1 VDSALAE
8 EINYKID
15 LTKKDLTAI
24 IVALNFV
31 SENAELD
38 IYAEEV
44 MGKVATE
51 IDRQNKSPE
60 EFIQNNPDLFRKK
73 I

>member
-1 VDSALAE
+1 MDSALAE

-15 LTKKDLTAI
+15 FSKKDLTAI
-24 IVALNFV
+24 ILALNFV

-38 IYAEEV
+38 IEAEEV

-51 IDRQNKSPE
+51 IARQNKSPE
-60 EFIQNNPDLFRKK
+60 EFIENNPQLFRKK
-73 I
+73 F

>member
-1 VDSALAE
+1 MDSALAE